1 MNLICLMSP
10 ISCLLSHVSCLI
22 LSLDDLYLMTPP
34 RYVVQ
39 LMVDN
44 HEDKLAF
51 LKLICRHVANTRC
64 FNNPFLPKYV

>member
-1 MNLICLMSP
+1 MN
-10 ISCLLSHVSCLI
+10 
-22 LSLDDLYLMTPP
+22 PP

-64 FNNPFLPKYV
+64 FFSLKHRCSQMYNMSCSHPDVGLTQKN

>member
-10 ISCLLSHVSCLI
+10 ISCLLSHVPCVI
-22 LSLDDLYLMTPP
+22 LSLDDYLMNLL

>member
-1 MNLICLMSP
+1 MLWRDDNLLN
-10 ISCLLSHVSCLI
+10 
-22 LSLDDLYLMTPP
+22 PP

-64 FNNPFLPKYV
+64 FPVCNILSTFST

>member
-1 MNLICLMSP
+1 MM
-10 ISCLLSHVSCLI
+10 
-22 LSLDDLYLMTPP
+22 MTLAP

-64 FNNPFLPKYV
+64 VLFSKPTHFKMF